1 MATCG
6 ALSDSVSAMALSGAS
21 EKTESRECAVLFCRR
36 RISRKQQA
44 ANNKE
49 QDDAKESDN
58 VFLGD
63 NHNGACYNHSCKC
76 AGVD

>member
-6 ALSDSVSAMALSGAS
+6 ALSDSVSAMALSGVS

-49 QDDAKESDN
+49 QDDAK
-58 VFLGD
+58 
-63 NHNGACYNHSCKC
+63 
-76 AGVD
+76 